1 MPVKLE
7 ACASRVFFLMQRF
20 QRENSRGRERER
32 FMYLR
37 ERLKVFLINI
47 ISLEFL
53 NCLPIFEFN
62 KIYISY
68 FNYRI
73 RREWKW
79 KYLRFV
85 KFSKSTE
92 ELRNLKRRILFH
104 RLRNEERKKEKWI
117 DRKAKISRDFNCT
130 IVQPPRIVTIS
141 GNITKEAKK

>member
-79 KYLRFV
+79 KYLRLF
-85 KFSKSTE
+85 KFPIIQNDCKIFKINRGIE
-92 ELRNLKRRILFH
+92 ESQKKDIVPSIEKRGKK
-104 RLRNEERKKEKWI
+104 ERKKNESI
-117 DRKAKISRDFNCT
+117 AKPKYHEIL
-130 IVQPPRIVTIS
+130 IVP
-141 GNITKEAKK
+141 